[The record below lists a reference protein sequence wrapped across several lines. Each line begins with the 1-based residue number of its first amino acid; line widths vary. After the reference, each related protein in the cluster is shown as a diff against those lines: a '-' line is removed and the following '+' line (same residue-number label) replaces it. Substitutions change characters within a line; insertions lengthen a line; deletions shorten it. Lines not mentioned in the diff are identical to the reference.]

1 MLPLVWP
8 LALSNTAWIRFATRL
23 LRKSWWPEVGED
35 HAKRETNA
43 WTGSN
48 ATNRSITSP
57 GRTAVIILVL
67 CRAPWMANDELRK
80 SWWPEVESNH
90 RHRDFQSLALPT
102 ELSGLV
108 LCSVVPRKQ
117 RPCDAILPAILR
129 LDIWHNCYCDR
140 QSIAAYCVLGQK
152 YKVTYRSGYA
162 PLYFWPRPCTQRLLV
177 ALATQSC
184 QISRLGRRSPFS
196 ASPNELSACTFPN
209 FL

>member
-1 MLPLVWP
+1 MQMWTGSNATNRSITSPGRTAVTLLVLCRAPWM
-8 LALSNTAWIRFATRL
+8 ANDE

-108 LCSVVPRKQ
+108 LCSPDEM
-117 RPCDAILPAILR
+117 CEAHAIRGINIPVFRFASYGLR
-129 LDIWHNCYCDR
+129 LLRSIR
-140 QSIAAYCVLGQK
+140 QNIGTIK
-152 YKVTYRSGYA
+152 PIGKG
-162 PLYFWPRPCTQRLLV
+162 
-177 ALATQSC
+177 
-184 QISRLGRRSPFS
+184 
-196 ASPNELSACTFPN
+196 
-209 FL
+209 